1 MNLLKIKEL
10 RELSNKDLEGKIR
23 EAKKELFNLR
33 MKQSTGTLEKPSKI
47 KELRKDVARMKT
59 IMRERELNE
68 EVSHG
73 QE

>member
-1 MNLLKIKEL
+1 MKIKDL
-10 RELSNKDLEGKIR
+10 RKLSNKDLESKIR
-23 EAKKELFNLR
+23 ETKKELFNLR

-68 EVSHG
+68 EVHDG
-73 QE
+73 E